1 MLISI
6 YFSVLHGM
14 VWNPS
19 STKNNRIENTD
30 RQKQYMKEQV

>member
-14 VWNPS
+14 VWNS
-19 STKNNRIENTD
+19 SSSKKNMIKNTYW
-30 RQKQYMKEQV
+30 QKQYMEA